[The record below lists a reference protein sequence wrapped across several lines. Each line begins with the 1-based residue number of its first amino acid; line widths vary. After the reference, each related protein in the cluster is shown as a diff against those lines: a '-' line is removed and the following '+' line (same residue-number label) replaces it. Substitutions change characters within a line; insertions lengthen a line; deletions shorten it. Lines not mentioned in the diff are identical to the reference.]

1 MILMTANMNKIF
13 AKKEITIIIFVRA
26 IAILLTT
33 SVLVPS
39 QMTALE
45 E

>member
-13 AKKEITIIIFVRA
+13 EKKEITIIIFVRA